1 MDLVTFLVGT
11 GVLLISGDLLVR
23 GAIDLSVKMSVSPM
37 VIGLTVIAFGTSAP
51 ELLVGVQA
59 TWSGFSGLALGNI
72 VGSNIANT
80 LLILGVA
87 ALIFS
92 VRSTDDRLIENYL
105 FMLSAT
111 VLFTIFAL
119 NGGIQF
125 WKGLFLVIFFVYF
138 IGRAAFQNQSVSKEI
153 KKLDIDLPQNLLVS
167 WKLVLFFITGFLGL
181 PLGANL
187 LINGAT
193 GFAESVGISD
203 EIIGLTIVAVG
214 TSLPELAASI
224 SAAYRR
230 EVNLLIGNVIGSNM
244 FNILGIGGLVAMISP
259 LNSSQDLGAT
269 SFFAMCMSVLILAP
283 FIIWRKAIN
292 RLVGIGFL
300 LLYVTY
306 ILTII

>member
-1 MDLVTFLVGT
+1 
-11 GVLLISGDLLVR
+11 
-23 GAIDLSVKMSVSPM
+23 
-37 VIGLTVIAFGTSAP
+37 
-51 ELLVGVQA
+51 
-59 TWSGFSGLALGNI
+59 
-72 VGSNIANT
+72 
-80 LLILGVA
+80 
-87 ALIFS
+87 
-92 VRSTDDRLIENYL
+92 
-105 FMLSAT
+105 
-111 VLFTIFAL
+111 
-119 NGGIQF
+119 
-125 WKGLFLVIFFVYF
+125 
-138 IGRAAFQNQSVSKEI
+138 
-153 KKLDIDLPQNLLVS
+153 LPQNLLVS

-214 TSLPELAASI
+214 TSLPELSASI